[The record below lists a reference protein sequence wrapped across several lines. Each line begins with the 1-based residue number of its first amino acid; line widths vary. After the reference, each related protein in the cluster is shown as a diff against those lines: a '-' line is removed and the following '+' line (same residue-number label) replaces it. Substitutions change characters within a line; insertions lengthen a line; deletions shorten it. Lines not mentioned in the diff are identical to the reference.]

1 MPGNFILN
9 KRYKILFFLTI
20 AKLEHLF
27 VQIQFQCQKL
37 YFLFYIFA
45 GMVDSILD
53 NFEDNFSAKRKG
65 RRIWFRISGTD
76 EEFETWNNQIH
87 VWVNQEKVEYAHW
100 QVETE
105 PKYGLHIQGLIKF
118 SKQIGPTTIAS
129 YFQGYANF
137 DWGNLLNDQDYK
149 QMKGYCTR
157 EQTRVRHGQTYGED
171 ENESRAAK
179 ADIVRGLVDQI
190 RSDGKIPARTLWF
203 AQRKSV
209 KTWKSA
215 VEQYNAEESAVK
227 QNRLYEEAKFIV
239 WKPWQQYV
247 VEHLKVPIDPRCI
260 LVILDKTGNAGKTF
274 LMSKWKILNEE
285 KVCNLNNGKTSDLM
299 HILSKKP
306 LCDTILVNIPRSP
319 CGRVNYQ
326 ALEQAKDGEFIST
339 KYDGAEKSMGPT
351 RMVIFTNEPLN
362 WDALSKDRWQILTI
376 QGEKHEYHVQNYV
389 EYKTLHGT
397 HS

>member
-1 MPGNFILN
+1 MYYYAFVWNINTCRTDFVNTLGIVYNYNSNSLDCPRNATSWYFDTSVSVTSN
-9 KRYKILFFLTI
+9 QLTSPVVCSSGDI
-20 AKLEHLF
+20 EAGSSISQTKPLESKVNDYNSLQQHLQQL
-27 VQIQFQCQKL
+27 QIPRPPTSMVDKKQHHDNNQSTE
-37 YFLFYIFA
+37 A

-105 PKYGLHIQGLIKF
+105 PKYGLHIQGLLKF

-149 QMKGYCTR
+149 KMKGYCTR

-203 AQRKSV
+203 AQRK
-209 KTWKSA
+209 
-215 VEQYNAEESAVK
+215 
-227 QNRLYEEAKFIV
+227 I
-239 WKPWQQYV
+239 
-247 VEHLKVPIDPRCI
+247 C
-260 LVILDKTGNAGKTF
+260 
-274 LMSKWKILNEE
+274 
-285 KVCNLNNGKTSDLM
+285 
-299 HILSKKP
+299 
-306 LCDTILVNIPRSP
+306 
-319 CGRVNYQ
+319 
-326 ALEQAKDGEFIST
+326 
-339 KYDGAEKSMGPT
+339 
-351 RMVIFTNEPLN
+351 
-362 WDALSKDRWQILTI
+362 
-376 QGEKHEYHVQNYV
+376 
-389 EYKTLHGT
+389 
-397 HS
+397 